1 MKLLCSSW
9 LIKLGRSKRVHT
21 SSLDTEVLRLCYFL
35 FVLIFFSFLFYTCM
49 ANWYHIVP
57 LVPLP
62 QKNCFPVSSFTTSYF
77 QDNSSV
83 HLVSLIEFCNQKCYG
98 GNHHPGYFALDNIAF
113 TSACN
118 SHRLCWVTNAWR
130 ILLPTHS
137 LHFSCLLDFF
147 FSLCPV
153 VCYCEQNNMV
163 ASCVLICIIKLHHFW
178 NLLSTSMVKY
188 RVTE

>member
-1 MKLLCSSW
+1 
-9 LIKLGRSKRVHT
+9 
-21 SSLDTEVLRLCYFL
+21 
-35 FVLIFFSFLFYTCM
+35 M

-77 QDNSSV
+77 QDSSSV

-147 FSLCPV
+147 FLSMP
-153 VCYCEQNNMV
+153 
-163 ASCVLICIIKLHHFW
+163 SCVLLWTKQHGGILCFDLHYQTPSFLEPPIHIYGQIQSYWVTYPSLKVFFYVGLHWCPTETLLRVHIIGLHVC
-178 NLLSTSMVKY
+178 S
-188 RVTE
+188 